1 VAFSFII
8 AISDHRCGAC
18 AVPLLAIRGLIMAY
32 KPWYERAAEL
42 NGAHEVEEFMR
53 GMFGGRPKDKQP
65 IITGLI
71 AGYVGGKVAGKSS
84 AKARKKK

>member
-1 VAFSFII
+1 M
-8 AISDHRCGAC
+8 G
-18 AVPLLAIRGLIMAY
+18 Y

-42 NGAHEVEEFMR
+42 NGKDEVEEFMR
-53 GMFGGRPKDKQP
+53 GAFGYRPKDKQP

-71 AGYVGGKVAGKSS
+71 AGYVGGKVAGKTV

>member
-1 VAFSFII
+1 M
-8 AISDHRCGAC
+8 G
-18 AVPLLAIRGLIMAY
+18 Y

-42 NGAHEVEEFMR
+42 NGKDEVENFMR
-53 GMFGGRPKDKQP
+53 GMGGGRPHDRQP

-71 AGYVGGKVAGKSS
+71 AGYVGGRVAGRAV

>member
-1 VAFSFII
+1 
-8 AISDHRCGAC
+8 
-18 AVPLLAIRGLIMAY
+18 
-32 KPWYERAAEL
+32 L
-42 NGAHEVEEFMR
+42 NGKDEVENFMR

-71 AGYVGGKVAGKSS
+71 AGYVGGKVAGKTV

>member
-1 VAFSFII
+1 M
-8 AISDHRCGAC
+8 G
-18 AVPLLAIRGLIMAY
+18 Y

-42 NGAHEVEEFMR
+42 NGKDEVENFMR

-65 IITGLI
+65 IIAGLI
-71 AGYVGGKVAGKSS
+71 AGYVGGKVAGKSV